1 MITITEAADALRISK
16 STVLRSIKSGR
27 LSAARNDAGAF
38 MIDPAEL
45 ARVFPAAA
53 GRDATTS
60 QEAAPAAPEVLL
72 ARLTAELEG
81 ERRLSAELREDR
93 DQWRDQARRLAI
105 AGPPAAQLAPRQ
117 GLLACLFG

>member
-1 MITITEAADALRISK
+1 MITITEASDATRVSK
-16 STVLRSIKSGR
+16 STILRSIKAGR
-27 LSAARNDAGAF
+27 ISASRNDAGAF

-45 ARVFPAAA
+45 ARVFPDAPRRDSPASQDAA
-53 GRDATTS
+53 S
-60 QEAAPAAPEVLL
+60 EAADVAL

-105 AGPPAAQLAPRQ
+105 AGPQAAPAQRQ
-117 GLLACLFG
+117 GLLARLFG